1 MNSYSIEEI
10 SIHNTEN
17 DIWIVINSIVYDV
30 TDFLD
35 KHPGGKSMLLTVA
48 GTDATDYFEALHQP
62 NILEEYGE
70 EYKIGVLG

>member
-17 DIWIVINSIVYDV
+17 DIWIVINGIVYDV
-30 TDFLD
+30 TDFVD
-35 KHPGGKSMLLTVA
+35 KHPGGKSMLLNVA

-62 NILEEYGE
+62 KILEEYGE

>member
-17 DIWIVINSIVYDV
+17 DIWIVINEIVYDV

-35 KHPGGKSMLLTVA
+35 QHPGGKSMLLNVA

-62 NILEEYGE
+62 KILEEYGE

>member
-17 DIWIVINSIVYDV
+17 DIWIVINGIVYDV

-35 KHPGGKSMLLTVA
+35 QHPGGKSMLLNVA
-48 GTDATDYFEALHQP
+48 GTDATDHFEALHQP
-62 NILEEYGE
+62 KILEEYGE
-70 EYKIGVLG
+70 EYKIGILG